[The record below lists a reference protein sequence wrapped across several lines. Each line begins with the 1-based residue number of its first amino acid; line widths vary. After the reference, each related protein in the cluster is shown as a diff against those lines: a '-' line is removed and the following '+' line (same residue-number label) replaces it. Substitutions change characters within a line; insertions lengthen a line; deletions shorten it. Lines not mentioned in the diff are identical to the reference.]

1 MPGAVPSIDLIGAFL
16 PPVRARWNLF
26 WMISRLI
33 FRTAR
38 PCARWPGPLLSYGSS
53 KLHYQLSEFSHGVS
67 GGGRLVLISS
77 HNSAAPHYY
86 YTPDTLTTPFGNL
99 SKTTFPGNLFLKG
112 LKMMF
117 FAFNK
122 VKNGPGP
129 GPSRSA
135 TRRWSSLYFHGD
147 QVYFPLHYHPLYQLC
162 YPPLPFWT
170 EICVSPIV
178 CH

>member
-1 MPGAVPSIDLIGAFL
+1 MPSIDLIGAFL

-67 GGGRLVLISS
+67 GGGRIVLISS

-122 VKNGPGP
+122 VKNGPKRPYNGP
-129 GPSRSA
+129 KRAKNAWKKAKNRVFGPKKPHLTDNHCA
-135 TRRWSSLYFHGD
+135 QKSLAERG
-147 QVYFPLHYHPLYQLC
+147 VT
-162 YPPLPFWT
+162 PPP
-170 EICVSPIV
+170 
-178 CH
+178 